1 MNAGWIRSTCS
12 RSILV
17 CALALWGSIAGAQ
30 TIADAKPDD
39 VPAHWIWSPAH
50 TKDLVPPGDC
60 YFRQTIELE
69 GDELPTL
76 QITADDRYEAYLNG
90 RLVGKGESWK
100 SFKTYD
106 VTDFIQPGLNT
117 IAVKATN
124 TTGESAGMVARFA
137 VAVEGG
143 GAEVLLASDG
153 KWKTSLKEADGWET
167 PDFDDSQWVPA
178 HSFGQFGPTEPW
190 ANQVASEAPAAGRFL
205 LGAEFRVEQV
215 IAPEDCGSLVAMTFN
230 EWGEIIASQEGEGL
244 IAIIDG
250 DQDGLVETVTTYCD
264 KIKGCQGVLALNG
277 QVFAVGEGPDGSGL
291 YRLTDEDQDG
301 VADEIKLLFEFDT
314 QASEH
319 GPHAPV
325 LGPDG
330 LIYLIIGNHTKLK
343 QTADAGSPYRHYYE
357 GDLLQPRY
365 EDPNGHAV
373 GIKAP
378 GGAVLRTNT
387 EGSQVQIFAGGF
399 RNPYDIAFN
408 KEGELFT
415 YDADMEWDLGLP
427 WYRPT
432 RVNHVTAGGEYGW
445 RSGWAKWP
453 SYYLDSLPAVIETE
467 RGSPTGVVFYN
478 HNQYPARYHNAMFA
492 CDWSQGTIV
501 SIRMQPSGASYKA
514 QREVFLEGRPLNAT
528 DLDVGPDGWL
538 YFATGGRGTE
548 GGVYR
553 IIWTGKAP
561 PQPKLS
567 EVMQA
572 VRQPQLQAAW
582 ARQQVASIQ
591 QSVGSAEWGR
601 QLTAIADNAGAPI
614 ADRLQALDLM
624 QLVGPFP
631 TPRSLVK
638 YSRDSH
644 AEMRAKAAYLMGIH
658 VDPACQTRLVELL
671 RDAQPSVRRIACNS
685 LARGGYQPEAET
697 LVALLSDADRFV
709 SWAAARALQTLPLD
723 EWSSP
728 FIESENTRVF
738 LAGSAALLAVETP
751 NEVLDSILSRGSEL
765 MNGFVSDDDFVD
777 LLRVLQLGL
786 QFGKLTRKNVP
797 DLCRQLEKEYPAN
810 EPDGQVQRI
819 NRELIRLLAY
829 LQETGAIGRC
839 LDVLSGDAPLEE
851 KLHIACCLRFIDDG
865 WTAPQ
870 KLAMIEFFE
879 KARETQAGH
888 SFEGYIDNVS
898 RDFLAHFN
906 DDEREQVLSQA
917 SRWPASALLL
927 LATLPEKLDP
937 RIVSLLIELDG
948 RLPQSSTPANS
959 TPAMK
964 RLSTGLVAV
973 LGGSKEPAAMAH
985 LREQFEKSPER
996 REDLAMGLAQSPEG
1010 ENWPLL
1016 LRSLSVVEGVAA
1028 QEVLTQLASVD
1039 QAPKEPEP
1047 IRQTIICGLKLG
1059 ENGGPLAVKLLAKWT
1074 GEKVAAPGDKWD
1086 AALAAWQSWFQE
1098 NYPDEP
1104 AAELPAAAETTKWDY
1119 HELLGFLT
1127 GDTATQGDP
1136 RRGEAIFTKAQCIK
1150 CHRFGNRG
1158 DGVGPDLTT
1167 VSQRFQRKEI
1177 LESLL
1182 YPSQVISDQYSSKT
1196 VTTSEG
1202 QTFTGIVAPLG
1213 SSAVA
1218 ILQANGEKVT
1228 IDKDEISETAPS
1240 KKSVMPEGLLNQL
1253 SLDEIADLFAYL
1265 GTTPKSTK
1273 ITIQQ
1278 PTGRGR
1284 K

>member
-1 MNAGWIRSTCS
+1 MRAERIRLKRFS
-12 RSILV
+12 RLILASMLGL
-17 CALALWGSIAGAQ
+17 CGAIAGAQ
-30 TIADAKPDD
+30 TVSDSKPAE
-39 VPAHWIWSPAH
+39 VETHWIWSPAH

-60 YFRQTIELE
+60 YFRQTIELA
-69 GDELPTL
+69 GDEVPTL
-76 QITADDRYEAYLNG
+76 QITADDRYEAYVNG
-90 RLVGKGESWK
+90 QRVGKGESWK

-106 VTDFIQPGLNT
+106 IQEVIRPGANS
-117 IAVKATN
+117 IAIKATN
-124 TTGESAGMVARFA
+124 TTGESAGMVARLA
-137 VAVEGG
+137 VAIEGG
-143 GAEVLLASDG
+143 GAEVLLATDTQ
-153 KWKTSLKEADGWET
+153 WKTSLKEADGWET
-167 PDFDDSQWVPA
+167 PEFDDSQWVPA
-178 HSFGQFGPTEPW
+178 RSFGLFGPTEPW

-205 LGAEFRVEQV
+205 LGNEFRVEQV
-215 IAPEDCGSLVAMTFN
+215 IAPEDCGSLIAMTFN

-264 KIKGCQGVLALNG
+264 KIKNCQGLLALNG
-277 QVFAVGEGPDGSGL
+277 QIFAVGEGPEGTGF
-291 YRLTDEDQDG
+291 YRLSDEDQDG
-301 VADEIKLLFEFDT
+301 VADEIKLLFEFDA

-330 LIYLIIGNHTKLK
+330 LIYLVIGNHTRLK
-343 QTADAGSPYRHYYE
+343 QSADDGSPYHHYYE

-399 RNPYDIAFN
+399 RNSYDIAFN

-432 RVNHVTAGGEYGW
+432 RVNHITAGGEYGW

-453 SYYLDSLPAVIETE
+453 SYYLDNLPAVIETD

-478 HNQYPARYHNAMFA
+478 HHNYPARYHNAMFA

-501 SIRMQPSGASYKA
+501 AIRTQQAGASYKA

-572 VRQPQLQAAW
+572 VRQPQLQSAW

-591 QSVGSAEWGR
+591 QSVGNTEWGR
-601 QLTAIADNAGAPI
+601 QLTAIADNASLPI

-631 TPRSLVK
+631 TPRALVK

-644 AEMRAKAAYLMGIH
+644 VEMRNKAAYLMGIH
-658 VDPACQTRLVELL
+658 VDPACQTRLSELL
-671 RDAQPSVRRIACNS
+671 RDAQPSVRRLACNS
-685 LARGGYQPEAET
+685 LARGGYQPPPES
-697 LVALLSDADRFV
+697 LIPLLADSDRFV
-709 SWAAARALQTLPLD
+709 VWAAARALERLPLD
-723 EWSSP
+723 DWSNLVV
-728 FIESENTRVF
+728 ESDNTRVF
-738 LAGSAALLAVETP
+738 LAGAAALLAMEPPDET
-751 NEVLDSILSRGSEL
+751 LDSILTRGSEL
-765 MNGFVSDDDFVD
+765 LNGFLSDDDFVD
-777 LLRVLQLGL
+777 LLRVFQLGL
-786 QFGKLTRKNVP
+786 QAGKLTRKNVP

-810 EPDGQVQRI
+810 EPADQVQRI

-829 LQETGAIGRC
+829 LQQADAIPRC
-839 LDVLSGDAPLEE
+839 LEVLASDAPLEE
-851 KLHIACCLRFIDDG
+851 KLHVACCLRFIDEG

-870 KLAMIEFFE
+870 KLALVEFFE

-888 SFEGYIDNVS
+888 SYAGYIDNVS

-906 DDEREQVLSQA
+906 DQEREQVLSQA
-917 SRWPASALLL
+917 ARWPASALLL
-927 LATLPEKLDP
+927 LATLPEKLEP
-937 RIVSLLIELDG
+937 QMLSLLIELDEA
-948 RLPQSSTPANS
+948 LPPNP

-964 RLSTGLVAV
+964 QLATGLVAV

-985 LREQFEKSPER
+985 LREQFEKNPER
-996 REDLAMGLAQSPEG
+996 REDLAMGLAQSPSG

-1016 LRSLSVVEGVAA
+1016 VRSLAVVEGVAA
-1028 QEVLTQLASVD
+1028 QEVLTQLAAVK
-1039 QAPKEPEP
+1039 QTPQEPEP
-1047 IRQTIICGLKLG
+1047 IRQTIVCGLRLG
-1059 ENGGPLAVKLLAKWT
+1059 ENGGALAVKLLTHWT
-1074 GEKVAAPGDKWD
+1074 GEKVGKSGAKWD
-1086 AALAAWQSWFQE
+1086 DALAAWQQWFQE
-1098 NYPDEP
+1098 NYPNEP
-1104 AAELPAAAETTKWDY
+1104 AAELPSTAETAKWDY
-1119 HELLGFLT
+1119 HELLGYLT
-1127 GDTATQGDP
+1127 GDSATGGNP
-1136 RRGEAIFTKAQCIK
+1136 RQGEAIFAKAQCVK
-1150 CHRFGNRG
+1150 CHRFGNKG

-1182 YPSQVISDQYSSKT
+1182 FPSQVISDQYASKT
-1196 VTTSEG
+1196 ITTSEG
-1202 QTFTGIVAPLG
+1202 QTITGIVAPLG
-1213 SSAVA
+1213 GSAVA
-1218 ILQANGEKVT
+1218 VLQANGEKVT
-1228 IDKDEISETAPS
+1228 IQKDEISETAPS

-1253 SLDEIADLFAYL
+1253 SLEEINDLFAYL
-1265 GTTPKSTK
+1265 GTAPKATK

-1278 PTGRGR
+1278 PASRRR